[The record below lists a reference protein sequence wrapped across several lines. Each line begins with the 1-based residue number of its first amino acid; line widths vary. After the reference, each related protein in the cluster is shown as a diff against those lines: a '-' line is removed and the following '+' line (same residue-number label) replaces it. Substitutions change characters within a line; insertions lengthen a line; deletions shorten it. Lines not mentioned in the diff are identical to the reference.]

1 MQKLN
6 YQNVHHHILQTAI
19 FDEWMRLQWAK
30 LVQNYAIQI
39 KNNVY
44 KKILNITAFWFGFEF
59 LKQPDLYLRALSSAY
74 QFPLLAIYSE

>member
-44 KKILNITAFWFGFEF
+44 KKIRTRQELENRTLNYSFSRQDQVYFNWN
-59 LKQPDLYLRALSSAY
+59 KSVKS
-74 QFPLLAIYSE
+74 LLDD